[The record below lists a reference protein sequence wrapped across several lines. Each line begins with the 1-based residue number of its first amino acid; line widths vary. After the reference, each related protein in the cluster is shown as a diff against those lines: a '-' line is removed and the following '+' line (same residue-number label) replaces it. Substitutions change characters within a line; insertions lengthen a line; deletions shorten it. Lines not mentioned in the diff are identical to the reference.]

1 MKAFY
6 IIFLL
11 MLTSAVLYCQSNLTV
26 IKINDISFGTDFG
39 GREKRI
45 GYSDIGAAKFQIQSK
60 IETNA
65 TITIMLPSFFMC
77 AGGLEKIHASFDDR
91 SAAWSTID
99 NVSSRTS
106 FDPRQPLLLLL
117 KQNQIIYVWIGGN
130 LHPSRSQRACKYTG
144 SITLTVHTIP
154 KN

>member
-1 MKAFY
+1 MKSIY

-11 MLTSAVLYCQSNLTV
+11 MLSSSVLYCQSDLTV

-39 GREKRI
+39 GREKRLDH
-45 GYSDIGAAKFQIQSK
+45 SDVGAAKFQIQSK

-65 TITIMLPSFFMC
+65 TITIMLPGFFIS
-77 AGGLEKIHASFDDR
+77 ADGSEKIPVSFNER
-91 SAAWSTID
+91 SAAWSIID

-106 FDPRQPLLLLL
+106 FDPRQPLSLSL
-117 KQNQIIYVWIGGN
+117 KQNQIIYVWIGGA
-130 LHPSRSQRACKYTG
+130 LHPAVSQRACKYSG